1 MVKSFA
7 IQGIEGHNVDIETK
21 ILDGQPMTSIIG
33 MGDTAVKESAD
44 RIQSAIDE
52 SGYVFPKKRVI
63 ISLAPG
69 DVKKRGSHYDLAMAI
84 GVLQED
90 NNIAAKDLHQYA
102 FIGELCLDGGLR
114 ACCGILPMILAAKQS
129 GIKKVIIPEVNTEEA
144 KLVQGIEILGFS
156 KLTDVIRFLEGKEK
170 FEDRI
175 KKSCENTQR
184 KDMMFDFKDVKGQKE
199 IIEAS
204 LLAAAGGHNMLMIG
218 EPGCGKTMIA
228 QRIPTILPE
237 MTEEECLEVTKI
249 YSISGL
255 LPAGHSL
262 IRNRPFRA
270 PHHYQGAL
278 REIGNSVGIVGAR
291 RCSQKMKQKCVEIAQ
306 SYIRQGI
313 AIVSGMAK
321 GIDAYASTVCVNE
334 GGYTIAV
341 LGNGL
346 DICYPAEHQPLM
358 NRIREQGLLISEYPP
373 GTKPT
378 AYRFPQRNRIIS
390 AWSDQ
395 VIILAPGKG
404 SGSLITG
411 DYARK
416 YGRKTHI
423 IYQ

>member
-1 MVKSFA
+1 MRYW
-7 IQGIEGHNVDIETK
+7 IWLTQLQH
-21 ILDGQPMTSIIG
+21 
-33 MGDTAVKESAD
+33 MGPITVNKLLEVFKTPDAVY
-44 RIQSAIDE
+44 Q
-52 SGYVFPKKRVI
+52 
-63 ISLAPG
+63 
-69 DVKKRGSHYDLAMAI
+69 
-84 GVLQED
+84 
-90 NNIAAKDLHQYA
+90 
-102 FIGELCLDGGLR
+102 
-114 ACCGILPMILAAKQS
+114 
-129 GIKKVIIPEVNTEEA
+129 
-144 KLVQGIEILGFS
+144 
-156 KLTDVIRFLEGKEK
+156 TD
-170 FEDRI
+170 
-175 KKSCENTQR
+175 
-184 KDMMFDFKDVKGQKE
+184 
-199 IIEAS
+199 EAS
-204 LLAAAGGHNMLMIG
+204 LREVEGINKKQIEKILTDKSLVEAEGIIRSCMKHKISILTKSDPRYPRKAGDL
-218 EPGCGKTMIA
+218 KD
-228 QRIPTILPE
+228 
-237 MTEEECLEVTKI
+237 
-249 YSISGL
+249 
-255 LPAGHSL
+255 
-262 IRNRPFRA
+262 A
-270 PHHYQGAL
+270 PPVLYYQGAL
-278 REIGNSVGIVGAR
+278 REIGKSVGIVGAR

-411 DYARK
+411 DYARQ